1 MTFIFPIH
9 TTFQFLT
16 IKRMVER
23 MIQTRILLFCLIALS
38 VSACSSFGP
47 ERISPDRFNYN
58 DAIASS
64 SNEQMLLNIVRL
76 RYEDVPVFLTVSSVL
91 TQYVYSSNAEV
102 SGAAGLDN
110 IIGSSVGGN
119 AGIRYIERPTIT
131 YSPLSGDD
139 FAKQLLTPIP
149 SDLIFSLI
157 QSGWPAKELLTM
169 SLQRIN
175 SVVNTGDNSV
185 AKQTDPTQQQFM
197 RVIQLIIELGKRGAI
212 EVQRQ
217 NQNDNYEPFLV
228 FDSTDDADT
237 LRLIAEFKQILGLD
251 PERTR
256 FQVTTRVVQR
266 KPEEVTIRNRSMLTL
281 MGFLAHG
288 VAIPPAHAEI
298 STLPTQP
305 TGSDNNRQTIPSPL
319 QIHASVERPSDAF
332 VSIRYQGHWFSID
345 RSDHASKQAFGLL
358 TYLFQ
363 LKSPEAPSA
372 APLLT
377 VPTG

>member
-1 MTFIFPIH
+1 MI
-9 TTFQFLT
+9 
-16 IKRMVER
+16 ER
-23 MIQTRILLFCLIALS
+23 MIQARVFLLCFIVLS
-38 VSACSSFGP
+38 VSACSSLGP
-47 ERISPDRFNYN
+47 GRISPDRFNYN

-76 RYEDVPVFLTVSSVL
+76 RYEDVPVFLAVSSVL
-91 TQYVYSSNAEV
+91 TQYVYTSNAEV
-102 SGAAGLDN
+102 SGLAGLDN
-110 IIGSSVGGN
+110 LIGSSVGGS

-149 SDLIFSLI
+149 PDLIFSLI
-157 QSGWPAKELLTM
+157 QSGWPAKELLMM

-175 SVVNTGDNSV
+175 SVVNTRDNSV
-185 AKQTDPTQQQFM
+185 AKQTDPEQQQFM
-197 RVIQLIIELGKRGAI
+197 RVIQLIIELSNRGAI
-212 EVQRQ
+212 EVINK
-217 NQNDNYEPFLV
+217 NQNDNYVPTLV
-228 FDSTDDADT
+228 FESTDDVDT

-251 PERTR
+251 PERAR
-256 FQVTTRVVQR
+256 FHVTTRVVQR
-266 KPEEVTIRNRSMLTL
+266 KPDEITIRQRSMLTL

-298 STLPTQP
+298 SAPPSQQ
-305 TGSDNNRQTIPSPL
+305 TGSGDDRQTIASPL
-319 QIHASVERPSDAF
+319 RIHTSVERPSNAF
-332 VSIRYQGHWFSID
+332 VSVRYQGHWFSID
-345 RSDHASKQAFGLL
+345 HSDHASKQAFGLL

-377 VPTG
+377 IPTG

>member
-1 MTFIFPIH
+1 MI
-9 TTFQFLT
+9 
-16 IKRMVER
+16 ER
-23 MIQTRILLFCLIALS
+23 MIQVRIFLLCFIALS
-38 VSACSSFGP
+38 VSACSSLGP
-47 ERISPDRFNYN
+47 GRIAPDRFNYN

-76 RYEDVPVFLTVSSVL
+76 RYEDVPVFLAVSSVL
-91 TQYVYSSNAEV
+91 TQYVYTSNAEV

-110 IIGSSVGGN
+110 LIGSSVGGS

-175 SVVNTGDNSV
+175 NVVNTEDNSV
-185 AKQTDPTQQQFM
+185 AKQTDPEQQQFM
-197 RVIQLIIELGKRGAI
+197 RIVQLIIELGNRGAI

-228 FDSTDDADT
+228 FESTDDADT
-237 LRLIAEFKQILGLD
+237 LSFIAEFKQILGLD
-251 PERTR
+251 PERER
-256 FQVTTRVVQR
+256 FHVTTRVVQR
-266 KPEEVTIRNRSMLTL
+266 KPDEVTIRHRSMLTL
-281 MGFLAHG
+281 MGFLARG

-298 STLPTQP
+298 SALPSQR
-305 TGSDNNRQTIPSPL
+305 SDSGDDRQTVPPPL

-332 VSIRYQGHWFSID
+332 VSVRYQGHWFSID

-363 LKSPEAPSA
+363 LKSPETPSA
-372 APLLT
+372 APLIT